1 MDHENQELSPT
12 VSQSGEPQEVVL
24 RYEAPVT
31 PIVERYVQP
40 TPLPGQPKK
49 HTSPRKK
56 RKGLKIFLFCMLGL
70 LLVSGVVTALWL
82 GGAFDDHRSY
92 HDDDFEQRHD
102 EDYYDNS
109 EHGETTIKRLPNTD
123 KVKLRYNESHGEKAH
138 KVAPD
143 GGLLL
148 GTAAEHPGQLLET
161 PAAEDRLPEVGG
173 NFVQGESEVASINMV
188 YGSASVGARSMTSSS
203 SPGIA
208 LKSEGISYC
217 AAARIPIVYANISR
231 GGPGVGA
238 IQPAQQDYFQAT
250 KASGNGG
257 FEMIVLAPATVQEAV
272 DLTYKAFD
280 LADRDR
286 NPVLI
291 LADGVIGTMMEP
303 VELPEM
309 KSDEEIAAIRES
321 KKKWAC
327 IGHELDLPNR
337 SWIEPGQWDTNKMQ
351 RVNEEAAA
359 LYASWEKD
367 VMVEEYCTEDAEVVI
382 TAYGI
387 SGRIA
392 KSVVEMMRAEGK
404 KVGLIRP
411 ITVHPFPKAAFDKLD
426 YGTCHAI
433 LDVEMS
439 IPAQMVE
446 DVDHAVRGRCPIK
459 TCLCSGGNVM
469 SREAVV
475 EAVEKLLNK

>member
-1 MDHENQELSPT
+1 MARVLMKGCEAIAEAAVRAGCRFFAGYPIT
-12 VSQSGEPQEVVL
+12 PQ
-24 RYEAPVT
+24 
-31 PIVERYVQP
+31 
-40 TPLPGQPKK
+40 
-49 HTSPRKK
+49 
-56 RKGLKIFLFCMLGL
+56 
-70 LLVSGVVTALWL
+70 
-82 GGAFDDHRSY
+82 
-92 HDDDFEQRHD
+92 
-102 EDYYDNS
+102 
-109 EHGETTIKRLPNTD
+109 
-123 KVKLRYNESHGEKAH
+123 NEIPEYFAR
-138 KVAPD
+138 
-143 GGLLL
+143 
-148 GTAAEHPGQLLET
+148 
-161 PAAEDRLPEVGG
+161 RLPEVGG
-173 NFVQGESEVASINMV
+173 SFVQGESEVASINMV
-188 YGSASVGARSMTSSS
+188 YGAASVGARSMTSSS

-217 AAARIPIVYANISR
+217 AAARIPMVYANISR

-272 DLTYKAFD
+272 DLTCKAFE

-309 KSDEEIAAIRES
+309 MSDEEIAAIRES

-327 IGHELDLPNR
+327 IGHPLDYAHR
-337 SWIEPGQWDTNKMQ
+337 AWIQPGQWDTNKMQ
-351 RVNEEAAA
+351 AVNEEALR
-359 LYASWEKD
+359 LYNSWEKD
-367 VMVEEYCTEDAEVVI
+367 VLVEEYCTEDAEVVI

-411 ITVHPFPKAAFDKLD
+411 ITVHPFPKASFEKLD
-426 YGTCHAI
+426 YGTCRAI

-439 IPAQMVE
+439 IPAQLAE
-446 DVDHAVRGRCPIK
+446 DVDHAVRGRCPIE
-459 TCLCSGGNVM
+459 TCLCSGGNIM

-475 EAVEKLLNK
+475 EAVEKLLNR

>member
-1 MDHENQELSPT
+1 MARVLMKGCEAIAEAAVRAGCRFFAGYPIT
-12 VSQSGEPQEVVL
+12 PQ
-24 RYEAPVT
+24 
-31 PIVERYVQP
+31 
-40 TPLPGQPKK
+40 
-49 HTSPRKK
+49 
-56 RKGLKIFLFCMLGL
+56 
-70 LLVSGVVTALWL
+70 
-82 GGAFDDHRSY
+82 
-92 HDDDFEQRHD
+92 
-102 EDYYDNS
+102 
-109 EHGETTIKRLPNTD
+109 
-123 KVKLRYNESHGEKAH
+123 NEIPEYFAR
-138 KVAPD
+138 
-143 GGLLL
+143 
-148 GTAAEHPGQLLET
+148 
-161 PAAEDRLPEVGG
+161 RLPEVGG
-173 NFVQGESEVASINMV
+173 SFVQGESEVASINMV
-188 YGSASVGARSMTSSS
+188 YGAASVGARSMTSSS

-217 AAARIPIVYANISR
+217 AAARIPMVYANISR

-272 DLTYKAFD
+272 DLTCKAFE

-309 KSDEEIAAIRES
+309 MSDEEIAAIRES

-327 IGHELDLPNR
+327 IGHPLDYAHR
-337 SWIEPGQWDTNKMQ
+337 AWIQPGQWDTNKMQ
-351 RVNEEAAA
+351 AVNEEALR
-359 LYASWEKD
+359 LYNSWEKD

-411 ITVHPFPKAAFDKLD
+411 IIVHPFPKASFEKLD
-426 YGTCHAI
+426 YGTCRAI

-439 IPAQMVE
+439 IPAQLAE
-446 DVDHAVRGRCPIK
+446 DVDHAVRGRCPIE
-459 TCLCSGGNVM
+459 TCLCSGGNIM

-475 EAVEKLLNK
+475 EAVEKLLNR

>member
-1 MDHENQELSPT
+1 MARVLMKGCEAIAEAAVRAGCRFFAGYPIT
-12 VSQSGEPQEVVL
+12 PQ
-24 RYEAPVT
+24 
-31 PIVERYVQP
+31 
-40 TPLPGQPKK
+40 
-49 HTSPRKK
+49 
-56 RKGLKIFLFCMLGL
+56 
-70 LLVSGVVTALWL
+70 
-82 GGAFDDHRSY
+82 
-92 HDDDFEQRHD
+92 
-102 EDYYDNS
+102 
-109 EHGETTIKRLPNTD
+109 
-123 KVKLRYNESHGEKAH
+123 NEIPEYFAR
-138 KVAPD
+138 
-143 GGLLL
+143 
-148 GTAAEHPGQLLET
+148 
-161 PAAEDRLPEVGG
+161 RLPEVGG
-173 NFVQGESEVASINMV
+173 SFVQGESEVASINMV
-188 YGSASVGARSMTSSS
+188 YGAASVGARSMTSSS

-217 AAARIPIVYANISR
+217 AAARIPMVYANISR
-231 GGPGVGA
+231 GGTGVGA

-272 DLTYKAFD
+272 DLTCKAFE

-309 KSDEEIAAIRES
+309 MSDEEIAAIRES

-327 IGHELDLPNR
+327 IGHPLDYAHR
-337 SWIEPGQWDTNKMQ
+337 AWIQPGQWDTNKMQ
-351 RVNEEAAA
+351 AVNEEALR
-359 LYASWEKD
+359 LYNSWEKD

-411 ITVHPFPKAAFDKLD
+411 ITVHPFPKASFEKLD
-426 YGTCHAI
+426 YGTCRAI

-439 IPAQMVE
+439 IPAQLAE
-446 DVDHAVRGRCPIK
+446 DVDHAVRGRCPIE
-459 TCLCSGGNVM
+459 TCLCSGGNIM

-475 EAVEKLLNK
+475 EAVEKLLNR

>member
-1 MDHENQELSPT
+1 MARVLMKGCEAIAEAAVRAGCRFFAGYPIT
-12 VSQSGEPQEVVL
+12 PQ
-24 RYEAPVT
+24 
-31 PIVERYVQP
+31 
-40 TPLPGQPKK
+40 
-49 HTSPRKK
+49 
-56 RKGLKIFLFCMLGL
+56 
-70 LLVSGVVTALWL
+70 
-82 GGAFDDHRSY
+82 
-92 HDDDFEQRHD
+92 
-102 EDYYDNS
+102 
-109 EHGETTIKRLPNTD
+109 
-123 KVKLRYNESHGEKAH
+123 NEIPEYFAR
-138 KVAPD
+138 
-143 GGLLL
+143 
-148 GTAAEHPGQLLET
+148 
-161 PAAEDRLPEVGG
+161 RLPEVGG
-173 NFVQGESEVASINMV
+173 SFVQGESEVASINMV
-188 YGSASVGARSMTSSS
+188 YGAASVGARSMTSSS

-217 AAARIPIVYANISR
+217 TAARIPMVYANISR

-272 DLTYKAFD
+272 DLTCKAFE

-309 KSDEEIAAIRES
+309 MSDEEIAAIRES

-327 IGHELDLPNR
+327 IGHPLDYAHR
-337 SWIEPGQWDTNKMQ
+337 AWIQPGQWDTNKMQ
-351 RVNEEAAA
+351 AVNEEALR
-359 LYASWEKD
+359 LYNSWEKD

-411 ITVHPFPKAAFDKLD
+411 ITVHPFPKASFEKLD
-426 YGTCHAI
+426 YGTCRAI

-439 IPAQMVE
+439 IPAQLAE
-446 DVDHAVRGRCPIK
+446 DVDHAVRGRCPIE
-459 TCLCSGGNVM
+459 TCLCSGGNIM

-475 EAVEKLLNK
+475 EAVEKLLNR

>member
-1 MDHENQELSPT
+1 MARVLMKGCEAIAEAAVRAGCRFFAGYPIT
-12 VSQSGEPQEVVL
+12 PQ
-24 RYEAPVT
+24 
-31 PIVERYVQP
+31 
-40 TPLPGQPKK
+40 
-49 HTSPRKK
+49 
-56 RKGLKIFLFCMLGL
+56 
-70 LLVSGVVTALWL
+70 
-82 GGAFDDHRSY
+82 
-92 HDDDFEQRHD
+92 
-102 EDYYDNS
+102 
-109 EHGETTIKRLPNTD
+109 
-123 KVKLRYNESHGEKAH
+123 NEIPEYFAR
-138 KVAPD
+138 
-143 GGLLL
+143 
-148 GTAAEHPGQLLET
+148 
-161 PAAEDRLPEVGG
+161 RLPEVGG
-173 NFVQGESEVASINMV
+173 SFVQGESDVASINMV
-188 YGSASVGARSMTSSS
+188 YGAASVGARSMTSSS

-217 AAARIPIVYANISR
+217 AAARIPMVYANISR

-272 DLTYKAFD
+272 DLTCKAFE

-309 KSDEEIAAIRES
+309 MSDEEIAAIRES

-327 IGHELDLPNR
+327 IGHPLDYAHR
-337 SWIEPGQWDTNKMQ
+337 AWIQPGQWDTNKMQ
-351 RVNEEAAA
+351 AVNEEALR
-359 LYASWEKD
+359 LYNSWEKD

-411 ITVHPFPKAAFDKLD
+411 ITVHPFPKASFEKLD
-426 YGTCHAI
+426 YGTCRAI

-439 IPAQMVE
+439 IPAQLAE
-446 DVDHAVRGRCPIK
+446 DVDHAVRGRCPIE
-459 TCLCSGGNVM
+459 TCLCSGGNIM

-475 EAVEKLLNK
+475 EAVEKLLNR

>member
-1 MDHENQELSPT
+1 MARVLMKGCEAIAEAAVRAGCRFFAGYPIT
-12 VSQSGEPQEVVL
+12 PQ
-24 RYEAPVT
+24 
-31 PIVERYVQP
+31 
-40 TPLPGQPKK
+40 
-49 HTSPRKK
+49 
-56 RKGLKIFLFCMLGL
+56 
-70 LLVSGVVTALWL
+70 
-82 GGAFDDHRSY
+82 
-92 HDDDFEQRHD
+92 
-102 EDYYDNS
+102 
-109 EHGETTIKRLPNTD
+109 
-123 KVKLRYNESHGEKAH
+123 NEIPEYFAR
-138 KVAPD
+138 
-143 GGLLL
+143 
-148 GTAAEHPGQLLET
+148 
-161 PAAEDRLPEVGG
+161 RLPEVGG
-173 NFVQGESEVASINMV
+173 SFVQGESEVASINMV
-188 YGSASVGARSMTSSS
+188 YGAASVGARSMTSSS

-217 AAARIPIVYANISR
+217 AAARIPMVYANISR

-272 DLTYKAFD
+272 DLTCKAFE

-309 KSDEEIAAIRES
+309 MSDEKIAAIRES

-327 IGHELDLPNR
+327 IGHPLDYAHR
-337 SWIEPGQWDTNKMQ
+337 AWIQPGQWDTNKMQ
-351 RVNEEAAA
+351 AVNEEALR
-359 LYASWEKD
+359 LYNSWEKD

-411 ITVHPFPKAAFDKLD
+411 ITVHPFPKASFEKLD
-426 YGTCHAI
+426 YGTCRAI

-439 IPAQMVE
+439 IPAQLAE
-446 DVDHAVRGRCPIK
+446 DVDHAVRGRCPIE
-459 TCLCSGGNVM
+459 TCLCSGGNIM

-475 EAVEKLLNK
+475 EAVEKLLNR

>member
-1 MDHENQELSPT
+1 MARVLMKGCEAIAEAAVRAGCRFFAGYPIT
-12 VSQSGEPQEVVL
+12 PQ
-24 RYEAPVT
+24 
-31 PIVERYVQP
+31 
-40 TPLPGQPKK
+40 
-49 HTSPRKK
+49 
-56 RKGLKIFLFCMLGL
+56 
-70 LLVSGVVTALWL
+70 
-82 GGAFDDHRSY
+82 
-92 HDDDFEQRHD
+92 
-102 EDYYDNS
+102 
-109 EHGETTIKRLPNTD
+109 
-123 KVKLRYNESHGEKAH
+123 NEIPEYFAR
-138 KVAPD
+138 
-143 GGLLL
+143 
-148 GTAAEHPGQLLET
+148 
-161 PAAEDRLPEVGG
+161 RLPEVGG
-173 NFVQGESEVASINMV
+173 SFVQGESEVASINMV
-188 YGSASVGARSMTSSS
+188 YGAASVGARSMTSSS

-217 AAARIPIVYANISR
+217 AAARIPMVYANISR

-272 DLTYKAFD
+272 DLTCKAFE

-309 KSDEEIAAIRES
+309 MSDEEIAAIRES

-327 IGHELDLPNR
+327 IGHPLDYAHR
-337 SWIEPGQWDTNKMQ
+337 AWIQPGQWDTNKMQ
-351 RVNEEAAA
+351 AVNEEALR
-359 LYASWEKD
+359 LYNSWEKD

-411 ITVHPFPKAAFDKLD
+411 ITVHPFPKVSFEKLD
-426 YGTCHAI
+426 YGTCRAI

-439 IPAQMVE
+439 IPAQLAE
-446 DVDHAVRGRCPIK
+446 DVDHAVRGRCPIE
-459 TCLCSGGNVM
+459 TCLCSGGNIM

-475 EAVEKLLNK
+475 EAVEKLLNR

>member
-1 MDHENQELSPT
+1 MARVLMKGCEAIAEAAVRAGCRFFAGYPIT
-12 VSQSGEPQEVVL
+12 PQ
-24 RYEAPVT
+24 
-31 PIVERYVQP
+31 
-40 TPLPGQPKK
+40 
-49 HTSPRKK
+49 
-56 RKGLKIFLFCMLGL
+56 
-70 LLVSGVVTALWL
+70 
-82 GGAFDDHRSY
+82 
-92 HDDDFEQRHD
+92 
-102 EDYYDNS
+102 
-109 EHGETTIKRLPNTD
+109 
-123 KVKLRYNESHGEKAH
+123 NEIPEYFAR
-138 KVAPD
+138 
-143 GGLLL
+143 
-148 GTAAEHPGQLLET
+148 
-161 PAAEDRLPEVGG
+161 RLPEIGG
-173 NFVQGESEVASINMV
+173 SFVQGESEVASINMV
-188 YGSASVGARSMTSSS
+188 YGAASVGARSMTSSS

-217 AAARIPIVYANISR
+217 AAARIPMVYANISR

-272 DLTYKAFD
+272 DLTCKAFE

-309 KSDEEIAAIRES
+309 MSDEEIAAIRES

-327 IGHELDLPNR
+327 IGHPLDYAHR
-337 SWIEPGQWDTNKMQ
+337 AWIQPGQWDTNKMQ
-351 RVNEEAAA
+351 AVNEEALR
-359 LYASWEKD
+359 LYNSWEKD

-411 ITVHPFPKAAFDKLD
+411 ITVHPFPKASFEKLD
-426 YGTCHAI
+426 YGTCRAI

-439 IPAQMVE
+439 IPAQLAE

-459 TCLCSGGNVM
+459 TCLCSGGNIM

-475 EAVEKLLNK
+475 EAVEKLLNR

>member
-1 MDHENQELSPT
+1 MARVLMKGCEAIAEAAVRAGCRFFAGYPIT
-12 VSQSGEPQEVVL
+12 PQ
-24 RYEAPVT
+24 
-31 PIVERYVQP
+31 
-40 TPLPGQPKK
+40 
-49 HTSPRKK
+49 
-56 RKGLKIFLFCMLGL
+56 
-70 LLVSGVVTALWL
+70 
-82 GGAFDDHRSY
+82 
-92 HDDDFEQRHD
+92 
-102 EDYYDNS
+102 
-109 EHGETTIKRLPNTD
+109 
-123 KVKLRYNESHGEKAH
+123 NEIPEYFAR
-138 KVAPD
+138 
-143 GGLLL
+143 
-148 GTAAEHPGQLLET
+148 
-161 PAAEDRLPEVGG
+161 RLPEVGG
-173 NFVQGESEVASINMV
+173 SFVQGESEVASINMV
-188 YGSASVGARSMTSSS
+188 YGAASVGARSMTSSS

-217 AAARIPIVYANISR
+217 AAARIPMVYANISR

-272 DLTYKAFD
+272 DLTCKAFE

-309 KSDEEIAAIRES
+309 MSDEEIAAIRES
-321 KKKWAC
+321 KKKWVC
-327 IGHELDLPNR
+327 IGHPLDYAHR
-337 SWIEPGQWDTNKMQ
+337 AWIQPGQWDTNKMQ
-351 RVNEEAAA
+351 AVNEEALR
-359 LYASWEKD
+359 LYNSWEKD

-411 ITVHPFPKAAFDKLD
+411 ITVHPFPKASFEKLD
-426 YGTCHAI
+426 YGTCRAI

-439 IPAQMVE
+439 IPAQLAE
-446 DVDHAVRGRCPIK
+446 DVDHAVRGRCPIE
-459 TCLCSGGNVM
+459 TCLCSGGNIM

-475 EAVEKLLNK
+475 EAVEKLLNR